1 MIPNKYK
8 QLKADDGLKFSE
20 FYCRYNAD
28 LSTWTK
34 EGDNVN
40 RYFDNFLREKVYMP
54 LRNMIWN
61 DIVLPARISIR
72 HSNFL
77 Y

>member
-1 MIPNKYK
+1 MIPEKYK
-8 QLKADDGLKFSE
+8 QLKAERGFFSE

-34 EGDNVN
+34 EGDYVN
-40 RYFDNFLREKVYMP
+40 RDFNIFVRNKVYVP
-54 LRNMIWN
+54 VRNMIWN
-61 DIVLPARISIR
+61 NIVLPARNSIKL
-72 HSNFL
+72 SNSL